1 MDFLFTSIEMKII
14 FCISCIII
22 NINLFSQQLEIE
34 YSVKVRKELSEEEKT
49 EILKG
54 DPEYG
59 KDQIKMNENPDP
71 ATYKMMVSDKESSF
85 TYIEKIS
92 NNQDPNM
99 PIIRFAPAGFGT
111 VYHNFVDSITIQNI
125 DIHDIKYHS
134 RDPLK
139 KWNWKISRETKTVL
153 GYEVRKATTE
163 NDTDIIEVWY
173 APKIVNPNGPANYWG
188 LPGFILEV
196 YQKSKEHP
204 YEVKY
209 KAESIKHF
217 KKKLK
222 VIKPIQGKQISI
234 SEVDKIYEEANS
246 RRNEIYKN
254 SEGIDKD

>member
-1 MDFLFTSIEMKII
+1 MKTILILFSLA
-14 FCISCIII
+14 FHF
-22 NINLFSQQLEIE
+22 NLFSQQLEIE
-34 YSVKVRKELSEEEKT
+34 YSVIVSKKLTDEQKT
-49 EILKG
+49 DILKN

-59 KDQIKMNENPDP
+59 KEQIRLNENPQP
-71 ATYKMMVSDKESSF
+71 ATYKMIISDKESSF

-99 PIIRFAPAGFGT
+99 PVIKFAPAGFGT
-111 VYHNFVDSITIQNI
+111 VYHNFVDSVTIQNI
-125 DIHDIKYHS
+125 DIYDKKYHS

-139 KWNWKISRETKTVL
+139 KWHWKISREIKTVL
-153 GYEVRKATTE
+153 NYEVRKATTE

-173 APKIVNPNGPANYWG
+173 APKIANPNGPANYWG

-209 KAESIKHF
+209 IAESIKHF

-234 SEVDKIYEEANS
+234 SEVDKIYEEANR
-246 RRNEIYKN
+246 RRNEVYKN